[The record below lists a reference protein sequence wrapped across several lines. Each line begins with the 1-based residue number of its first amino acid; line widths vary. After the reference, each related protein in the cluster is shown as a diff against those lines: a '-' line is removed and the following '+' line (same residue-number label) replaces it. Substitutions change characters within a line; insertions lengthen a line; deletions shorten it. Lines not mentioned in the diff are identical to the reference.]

1 MPANTCSFIRPISD
15 AMPERAWRGHPAF
28 IVGGG
33 TSLRGFDFTR
43 LAGELTIGINAGMY
57 LEPPPTIAYAAD
69 IRFMQ
74 MVEKEGSWLK
84 LPSMRLVHN
93 VVSEQASTGMLKP
106 ETVATTWKLPVG
118 KPRAWG
124 RSLEEGVAAFSFSGA
139 VCLNLA
145 DILGASPIYL
155 LGFDCYKTPIASNW
169 HERYPEEWG
178 TAECMYNKFRR
189 TLNALVGQLEGKAF
203 HLRDPDAPPSGAD
216 AFPSL
221 SYDDIL
227 PPALE
232 PHEIDKRETTDVC
245 IRPVG

>member
-1 MPANTCSFIRPISD
+1 YARRCRRGPWT
-15 AMPERAWRGHPAF
+15 GHPAF

-139 VCLNLA
+139 VCLNL
-145 DILGASPIYL
+145 
-155 LGFDCYKTPIASNW
+155 
-169 HERYPEEWG
+169 
-178 TAECMYNKFRR
+178 
-189 TLNALVGQLEGKAF
+189 
-203 HLRDPDAPPSGAD
+203 
-216 AFPSL
+216 
-221 SYDDIL
+221 
-227 PPALE
+227 
-232 PHEIDKRETTDVC
+232 
-245 IRPVG
+245 